1 LKQQAKVTYDLQ
13 GRTLQVYLYL
23 MRKDE
28 PSGIREIQRELNLS
42 SPSVANYQIEKLIDL
57 ELVGKDNHGRYYLL
71 HKVQVPALKAYV
83 NVGKFMVPRMIFY
96 AGFFTTLLGIY
107 VVLYGNSLNI
117 FAIAFGSAGT
127 ALFWYE
133 AFRLWKTSPVSF
145 NIDPLAVKPFIV
157 EGRKEIMPYLAL
169 GIVIATAGTIGF
181 GMYSNFIAEYVQ
193 NHPEFYDPNSIDIG
207 SINIDSNGPPD
218 RISESISLSEQ
229 KLDYATQHD
238 AYGPGVP
245 IMSQESFPI
254 LMIVMSFVTATA
266 VAAVLYTL
274 VWVRYKEQVLK

>member
-1 LKQQAKVTYDLQ
+1 MKQQGKVTYDLQ

-28 PSGIREIQRELNLS
+28 PSGVREIQRELNLS

-57 ELVGKDNHGRYYLL
+57 GLVGKDNHGRYYLL

-83 NVGKFMVPRMIFY
+83 NLGKFMVPRLMFY

-107 VVLYGNSLNI
+107 VTLYANSLNI
-117 FAIAFGSAGT
+117 FALAFGSVGT

-145 NIDPLAVKPFIV
+145 NIELPAVKPFIV

-181 GMYSNFIAEYVQ
+181 GMYSSFIAEYVQ
-193 NHPEFYDPNSIDIG
+193 SHPEFYDPNSIDID
-207 SINIDSNGPPD
+207 SINIDSNGPAD
-218 RISESISLSEQ
+218 RISESLSLSEQ
-229 KLDYATQHD
+229 KLDYATRQD

-245 IMSQESFPI
+245 MMSQESLPV

-266 VAAVLYTL
+266 VAAVLYT
-274 VWVRYKEQVLK
+274 VVRVRYKEQVLK